1 MVVFIQARSN
11 SKRFPNKVL
20 KEIYDHPMIL
30 HVVNRVKKSKFMKKV
45 IVATSKKKSDDKLVG
60 MLKKNKINFF
70 RGELN
75 NVASRFLELAKRKK
89 LKYFMRVS
97 GDSPLIDPKIID
109 RASIIKKKFKNAD
122 IITNVFPR
130 SYPKGMS
137 VEIIKVS
144 TLRNNIEKMKKNDL
158 EHVTKYFYRNYK
170 KFNII
175 NFKNIS
181 DKKTMK
187 FSIDT
192 KNDLK
197 KIINKIKK
205 DNFYNFKI

>member
-1 MVVFIQARSN
+1 
-11 SKRFPNKVL
+11 
-20 KEIYDHPMIL
+20 
-30 HVVNRVKKSKFMKKV
+30 
-45 IVATSKKKSDDKLVG
+45 
-60 MLKKNKINFF
+60 
-70 RGELN
+70 
-75 NVASRFLELAKRKK
+75 
-89 LKYFMRVS
+89 
-97 GDSPLIDPKIID
+97 
-109 RASIIKKKFKNAD
+109 
-122 IITNVFPR
+122 
-130 SYPKGMS
+130 MS

>member
-1 MVVFIQARSN
+1 
-11 SKRFPNKVL
+11 
-20 KEIYDHPMIL
+20 
-30 HVVNRVKKSKFMKKV
+30 
-45 IVATSKKKSDDKLVG
+45 